1 MYKNESGINNGSEM
15 PAQIKLELQTPLEKL
30 WFWFFVGSVFIT
42 FSGIIGLLE
51 DGATAFVVSLIGI
64 GATMSFLFWSLKR
77 NTDNFYILDLSTR
90 RLFYHF
96 RFFFIK
102 RITPARNFSDIVSI
116 TVGGLCNQGKNN
128 VWWTYQIFALD
139 RQGDVFALSD
149 DVKAEERENMVL
161 SAKKIAEITEA
172 DFVEL
177 PPQKLAKTGYSDG
190 KTAFY
195 GADHTSLDSA
205 WENLKIIAG
214 ILIFMTFIGLMFTM
228 IKLTLN

>member
-1 MYKNESGINNGSEM
+1 MHENESETNTGSE
-15 PAQIKLELQTPLEKL
+15 PTQIKLELQTPLEKL

-42 FSGIIGLLE
+42 FSGLIGFLE
-51 DGATAFVVSLIGI
+51 DGATAFVFSLTGI
-64 GATMSFLFWSLKR
+64 GAIMSFLFWSLKR

-177 PPQKLAKTGYSDG
+177 PPQKLAKTGYSGG
-190 KTAFY
+190 KPVFY
-195 GADHTSLDSA
+195 GADHTFFDSV
-205 WENLKIIAG
+205 WETLTIIAG
-214 ILIFMTFIGLMFTM
+214 ISVFMAFIGLMFAM
-228 IKLTLN
+228 IKLVLN

>member
-1 MYKNESGINNGSEM
+1 M
-15 PAQIKLELQTPLEKL
+15 PTQIKLELQTPLEKL

-51 DGATAFVVSLIGI
+51 DGTTEFVASLIGI
-64 GATMSFLFWSLKR
+64 GATMSFLFWSLQR
-77 NTDNFYILDLSTR
+77 STDNFYILDLSTR
-90 RLFYHF
+90 CLFYHF

-102 RITPARNFSDIVSI
+102 RITPDRNFSDIVAI
-116 TVGGLCNQGKNN
+116 TVGGLYNQGKNN

-149 DVKAEERENMVL
+149 DVKAEERENMLL
-161 SAKKIAEITEA
+161 SAKRIAEITEA

-177 PPQKLAKTGYSDG
+177 PPEKMAKTGHSDG
-190 KTAFY
+190 KPAFY
-195 GADHTSLDSA
+195 GADHTFFDSVC
-205 WENLKIIAG
+205 ENLKIIAG
-214 ILIFMTFIGLMFTM
+214 VLIFTTFIGLMFAL